1 MNIHPMGNRVLVERR
16 KTSDLTTSGIYI
28 PETAKEKSNVALV
41 LAVGPGKI
49 LEVVCHVRRGDTFE
63 ELSPVFSRQELF
75 VKAGDRVLF
84 GKYSGVDFEH
94 EGKTLLFLREEEIFG
109 ILLDNVSE
117 VR

>member
-49 LEVVCHVRRGDTFE
+49 TDTIYDPRYSYE
-63 ELSPVFSRQELF
+63 AMPIRQDLL
-75 VKAGDRVLF
+75 VKPGDRVLF